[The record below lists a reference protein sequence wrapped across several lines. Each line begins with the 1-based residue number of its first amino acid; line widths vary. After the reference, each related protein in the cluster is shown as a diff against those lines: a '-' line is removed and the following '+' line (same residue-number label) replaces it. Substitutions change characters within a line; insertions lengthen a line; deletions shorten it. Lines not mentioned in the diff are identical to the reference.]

1 MMTATGAQAQ
11 GYDYETKHEVAVS
24 YGIDSNSQII
34 DAFEEIGGAM
44 FGAKLEN
51 EKFFGPIS
59 VEYFYHLQPWFGVG
73 GIAVFA
79 CFPRWV
85 TQVPCRHPGT
95 TSRHSSDCSSSI
107 PR

>member
-1 MMTATGAQAQ
+1 MEIVQKHNIAINPRQNKEQNRAFVTECPLLE
-11 GYDYETKHEVAVS
+11 YDS
-24 YGIDSNSQII
+24 
-34 DAFEEIGGAM
+34 
-44 FGAKLEN
+44 
-51 EKFFGPIS
+51 
-59 VEYFYHLQPWFGVG
+59 
-73 GIAVFA
+73 